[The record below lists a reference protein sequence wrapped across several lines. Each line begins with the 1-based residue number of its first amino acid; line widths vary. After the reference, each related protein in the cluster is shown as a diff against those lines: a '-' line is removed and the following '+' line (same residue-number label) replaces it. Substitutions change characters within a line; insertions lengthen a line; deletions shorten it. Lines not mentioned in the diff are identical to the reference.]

1 MAFGESLLEID
12 PVTGIAVGIGAI
24 VMWPLVSRVGR
35 PIAKEAVKV
44 GLRLYRAGEGVAT
57 GVKEIVAEVGAEARL
72 GTAAEDIPR
81 KRT

>member
-1 MAFGESLLEID
+1 MAFAESLFEVD

-44 GLRLYRAGEGVAT
+44 GLRLYRAGEGVAA
-57 GVKEIVAEVGAEARL
+57 GMKEIVAEAGAETKVR
-72 GTAAEDIPR
+72 AASDDIPG